1 MSKLVQT
8 LSTHKTWIVWFL
20 RVIVG
25 ATFIISG
32 TAKLIDLW
40 GFIYKIEQYF
50 QIWGIPPLRSIVFMV
65 SLCISAFEFLAG
77 LFLAT
82 GSYKKSCSLALGL
95 FMTLGMLPLSLYI
108 YLTNPVDDCGCFGDF
123 LIISNG
129 ATLLKNLFLT
139 LALIYLVKNNAK
151 VPGIYHHYLQ
161 WIQLT
166 IGISFTLL
174 IGLIGYNTQPL
185 IDFRGYKTGTSIV
198 NNDNIFD
205 DINFE
210 YIYEKNG
217 KQLTFNE
224 NNLPDSSW
232 TFIERIT
239 PTQETPAQESEF
251 IILSSDYE
259 DITTEV
265 IHEEGE
271 QLLLLIPEVYRADI
285 SYTYLI
291 NDLYQFITS
300 RGGDMTGLISAND
313 NGIAYWKDISM
324 SEYNIYQVEDTDI
337 KELARGHISLVYL
350 IDGIIIWK
358 RTLSSID
365 NIFSSSSKISDLTE
379 LSIDGPHQFKQI
391 TMWHI
396 AALILLL
403 IIDYFTLRLKHL
415 FYRKNQKKNVTL
427 QNK

>member
-1 MSKLVQT
+1 MSKLIQS
-8 LSTHKTWIVWFL
+8 LSTHKTLIVWIL

-65 SLCISAFEFLAG
+65 SLCISSFEFLAG

-82 GSYKKSCSLALGL
+82 GSYKKSCSLALFL
-95 FMTLGMLPLSLYI
+95 FMALGMLPLSLYI
-108 YLTNPVDDCGCFGDF
+108 FIANPVEDCGCFGDF

-129 ATLLKNLFLT
+129 ETFIKNLFLT
-139 LALIYLVKNNAK
+139 LALIYLVKNNAIAS
-151 VPGIYHHYLQ
+151 GIYHRYLQ

-166 IGISFTLL
+166 IGISYTLL

-185 IDFRGYKTGTSIV
+185 IDFRGYKTGTPII
-198 NNDNIFD
+198 NDDYVFD
-205 DINFE
+205 NGNFE

-217 KQLTFNE
+217 KQHSFYE

-232 TFIERIT
+232 TFVKRIT
-239 PTQETPAQESEF
+239 LTQEIPTQESELV
-251 IILSSDYE
+251 ILSPDDE
-259 DITTEV
+259 DITTDV

-291 NDLYQFITS
+291 NELYQFITS
-300 RGGDMTGLISAND
+300 RGGDMVGLIAAND
-313 NGIAYWKDISM
+313 TGIEYWQDISM
-324 SEYNIYQVEDTDI
+324 AEYDIYQVEDTDI

-350 IDGIIIWK
+350 IDGIIVWK

-365 NIFSSSSKISDLTE
+365 NIFSSSHKISDLTE
-379 LSIDGPHQFKQI
+379 LSIDGPHRFKQI

-396 AALILLL
+396 AALILLS
-403 IIDYFTLRLKHL
+403 IIDNILLRLKHL